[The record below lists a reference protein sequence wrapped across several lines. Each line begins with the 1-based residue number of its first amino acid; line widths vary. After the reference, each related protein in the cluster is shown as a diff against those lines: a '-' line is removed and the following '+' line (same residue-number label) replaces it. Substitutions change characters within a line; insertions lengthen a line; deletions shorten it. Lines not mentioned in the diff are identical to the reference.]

1 MVRDPG
7 PFELVSCSNATKP
20 RAKVSSGGTRQKPTQ
35 LPGLD
40 LHGLKT
46 MAGNMALHKDTTPL
60 SRKLENG
67 STLVTLSIGD
77 ST

>member
-1 MVRDPG
+1 MARAPG
-7 PFELVSCSNATKP
+7 PFGLDSCSNATSP
-20 RAKVSSGGTRQKPTQ
+20 LAKVSSGGTRQKPAQ
-35 LPGLD
+35 LHGLD

-46 MAGNMALHKDTTPL
+46 RDGNMALHKDTTPL

-67 STLVTLSIGD
+67 SILVTLSTGG